1 MIAKLITLLNDKV
14 VIQITITVLEYLV
27 QKSSNKLD
35 DEVVRMVRQRLLP
48 KEPATKVQ
56 LKKA

>member
-35 DEVVRMVRQRLLP
+35 DEVVRLVRQRLLP
-48 KEPATKVQ
+48 KEPTTKVQ

>member
-35 DEVVRMVRQRLLP
+35 DEVVRLVRQKLLP

>member
-35 DEVVRMVRQRLLP
+35 DECVRLVRQRLLP

>member
-1 MIAKLITLLNDKV
+1 MMANLITLLNDKT
-14 VIQITITVLEYLV
+14 VIKITLAILEYLV

-35 DEVVRMVRQRLLP
+35 DEVVRLVRQRLLP
-48 KEPATKVQ
+48 KEPTTKVQ

>member
-1 MIAKLITLLNDKV
+1 MISKLITLLNDKT
-14 VIQITITVLEYLV
+14 VIKITLAILEYLV

-35 DEVVRMVRQRLLP
+35 DECVLLVRQKLLP
-48 KEPATKVQ
+48 KEPTTKVR

>member
-35 DEVVRMVRQRLLP
+35 DEVVRLVRQRLLP

-56 LKKA
+56 LK

>member
-1 MIAKLITLLNDKV
+1 MMAKLITLLNDKT
-14 VIQITITVLEYLV
+14 VIKITLAILEYLV

-35 DEVVRMVRQRLLP
+35 DEVVPLARQRLLP
-48 KEPATKVQ
+48 KEPTAKVQ

>member
-35 DEVVRMVRQRLLP
+35 DEVVRLVRQRLLP

>member
-1 MIAKLITLLNDKV
+1 MISKLITLLNDKT
-14 VIQITITVLEYLV
+14 VIKITLAILEYLV

-35 DEVVRMVRQRLLP
+35 DECVRLVRQRLLP